1 MARPRKLL
9 GAVAARLLGRSVR
22 APGPSVGVG
31 GSALLITPGASAARD
46 VAEHSEHRSDNG
58 RRVPPALLAHL
69 GAPLSPTKEPVEEHA
84 EESDS
89 ASKGNSCKIGHV
101 GSVLGGQRSGPLGA
115 ESSVG
120 TAGRDR

>member
-1 MARPRKLL
+1 M
-9 GAVAARLLGRSVR
+9 GRAYR
-22 APGPSVGVG
+22 
-31 GSALLITPGASAARD
+31 TH
-46 VAEHSEHRSDNG
+46 VAELPSPNG
-58 RRVPPALLAHL
+58 LVLPRTGVSSCARGALDPPSRRLFHDLAGDEATIKTNMVWVRRCDL
-69 GAPLSPTKEPVEEHA
+69 GYEPGAPLFPTKEPVEEHA